1 MNLHDDDPA
10 DIDLHKAASDARAD
24 VADRRRWPLAPLGAA
39 AVLVLALVGAYIY
52 LRAPTRQPT
61 PATASA
67 PVERSPRD
75 RAAESGDQIPLP
87 PLDET
92 DALVRELIGRLS
104 SHPTVA
110 AWLATDGLIV
120 NFAVVTLR
128 ISNGESPTKEL
139 GSLGPVPAFR
149 PQTSRDDLFV
159 NPSSYRR
166 YDRYAEAVSALDARG
181 AARLYATLKP
191 RIVDAY
197 RRMGLTGDF
206 DPVLERAIVEMLRV
220 PVVHGDV
227 ELAPKGIV
235 YAFVDP
241 RLEGLSAA
249 QKHLL
254 RMGPQ
259 NVQAIQGKL
268 REIADYLAIP
278 SSRLPPATV
287 LP

>member
-1 MNLHDDDPA
+1 MNLHDNDPA
-10 DIDLHKAASDARAD
+10 DLDLHKAASDARAD

-39 AVLVLALVGAYIY
+39 AVLVLALVGAYVY
-52 LRAPTRQPT
+52 LRAPTQQPT

-67 PVERSPRD
+67 PVDRSPRD

-92 DALVRELIGRLS
+92 DTLVRELIGRLS
-104 SHPTVA
+104 SNPAVA

-120 NFAVVTLR
+120 NFAVVTVR

-139 GSLGPVPAFR
+139 GSLGPVPPFM
-149 PQTSRDDLFV
+149 PQTSRDDLFL

-166 YDRYAEAVSALDARG
+166 YNQYAEAVSALDARG

-206 DPVLERAIVEMLRV
+206 DPVLERAIVELLRV
-220 PVVHGDV
+220 PIVQGEV
-227 ELAPKGIV
+227 ELGPKGIV
-235 YAFVDP
+235 FAFVDP
-241 RLEGLSAA
+241 RLQGLSAA

-259 NVQAIQGKL
+259 NVQAIQEKL

-278 SSRLPPATV
+278 SSRLPRPTF

>member
-1 MNLHDDDPA
+1 VNLHDNDPA
-10 DIDLHKAASDARAD
+10 DLDLHKAASDARAD

-39 AVLVLALVGAYIY
+39 AVLVLALVGAYVY
-52 LRAPTRQPT
+52 LRAPTQQPT

-67 PVERSPRD
+67 PVDRSPRD

-92 DALVRELIGRLS
+92 DTLVRELIGRLS
-104 SHPTVA
+104 SNPAVA

-120 NFAVVTLR
+120 NFAVVTVR

-139 GSLGPVPAFR
+139 GSLGPVPPFM
-149 PQTSRDDLFV
+149 PQTSRDDLFL

-166 YDRYAEAVSALDARG
+166 YNQYAEAVSALDARG

-206 DPVLERAIVEMLRV
+206 DPVLERAIVELLRV
-220 PVVHGDV
+220 PIVQGEV
-227 ELAPKGIV
+227 ELGPKGIV
-235 YAFVDP
+235 FAFVDP
-241 RLEGLSAA
+241 RLQGLSAA

-259 NVQAIQGKL
+259 NVQAIPEKL

-278 SSRLPPATV
+278 SSRLPRPTF